1 MAKRVKLSPVVVTD
15 FEAWRQ
21 ELLADAKLSEPMAVA
36 CAKAIVGTFENAGGQ
51 PLAGYP
57 KIRLYLYSHTQS
69 LVRHRG
75 PGGPTVKYWSGM
87 MKRLNLRSVLVTV
100 SPLRTNIL
108 VQIKTPEHSP
118 PKCTSLKRE
127 MMSALCVSVSLHP
140 DASPLPLSGT
150 LADALQQDFAALFGG
165 YHNKRAFPELSI
177 PASIPPDRLDALFSD
192 CVKQLNK
199 VTITAGDHT
208 LKLDFAEPDNC
219 WQFMAIPTTL
229 LGAHAKFTAPQEI
242 DLVDHNSEKLISVT
256 GAGDRTL
263 TLDNLFYFI
272 SDECRAG
279 LRLRLKDGGR
289 TLGAVGMQWVQA
301 LANAVGCTEIRVSD
315 DWTGPNNTRSDNLKL
330 AATRLLRGE
339 TSAGDK
345 QAEALRRRFERTH
358 RADSYYAR
366 VAAGGFYGQF
376 GAIEKTIG
384 KRDVPYGVIDV
395 ASMVTLNAAF
405 ADLAL

>member
-1 MAKRVKLSPVVVTD
+1 MAKRVKLSPVLVTD

-51 PLAGYP
+51 RLASYP
-57 KIRLYLYSHTQS
+57 KIKLYLYSHTQS

-75 PGGPTVKYWSGM
+75 PDGPTVKYWSGM
-87 MKRLNLRSVLVTV
+87 MKRLNLRSVRVTV

-108 VQIKTPEHSP
+108 VEIKTPEHSP
-118 PKCTSLKRE
+118 PKCTSLKPE
-127 MMSALCVSVSLHP
+127 MMSAPCVSVSLHP

-150 LADALQQDFAALFGG
+150 LEDALRQDFAALFGG

-219 WQFMAIPTTL
+219 WQFMAIPKSTL
-229 LGAHAKFTAPQEI
+229 LGAHAVFTAPQEI
-242 DLVDHNSEKLISVT
+242 HLVDPNSKKLISVT

-263 TLDNLFYFI
+263 TLDNLFYLI
-272 SDECRAG
+272 PDECRAG
-279 LRLRLKDGGR
+279 LRRRLKGGGR

-301 LANAVGCTEIRVSD
+301 LANAVGCTEICVSD
-315 DWTGPNNTRSDNLKL
+315 DWTGPNNTRSDDLKM

-339 TSAGDK
+339 TLAGDK

-358 RADSYYAR
+358 RANSYYAR

-376 GAIEKTIG
+376 GANN
-384 KRDVPYGVIDV
+384 YGVIDV